1 VGILETID
9 ALSLSDEDKARMRRE
24 YAEEV
29 DPLKTERDT
38 LKQTD
43 RRERVKVEI
52 ANLADA
58 GLKEAPAALAFL
70 RRLYLSPDA
79 EEPGVVLF
87 ADHELGL
94 SGDEATGARNR
105 EEMSTKAAFE
115 HFFSLLPKDS
125 DGKLKVTLSD
135 QGDITDDHG
144 KPKTGDNVADAD
156 ANTAE
161 HKSSLGRAI
170 GRDIGRPSREKRY
183 GGRQSSGGGE

>member
-115 HFFSLLPKDS
+115 HFFSLLPKDK

>member
-29 DPLKTERDT
+29 DPLKSERDR
-38 LKQTD
+38 LQAND

-70 RRLYLSPDA
+70 RRVYLSPDA

-94 SGDEATGARNR
+94 SGDEATGATKR

-115 HFFSLLPKDS
+115 KFFSLLPKT
-125 DGKLKVTLSD
+125 DGKLAISLSE

-144 KPKTGDNVADAD
+144 KPNKGDNDPEER
-156 ANTAE
+156 TAE
-161 HKSSLGRAI
+161 HKNSLGRAI
-170 GRDIGRPSREKRY
+170 GRDIGRPSRAKRY
-183 GGRQSSGGGE
+183 GGRVSSGGGD